1 MQNSVV
7 INEVAAL
14 GSNQRVKSMFIDKGY
29 DVCRVAWE
37 DTGRYHN
44 SCWGSN
50 ISDQTLVVPNSNNK
64 QEKNM
69 PMIRKPNFSDATCD
83 VDIKEFSLFVKDEDK
98 KDDLKTMSLQSFLE
112 QKGWFSAERD
122 SKILVSTQACFLPL
136 TEGCCE
142 FGVKIYNYQTSTSD
156 PTLACIVSSAQ
167 GTSCAPITQSYQTL
181 YFNDNGRAKPF
192 EAKRLEEDRKER
204 KVQNTK
210 PLELTKEEKQRNMLL
225 IYHVPLK
232 KQVKIQTRCFVDTSA
247 YDSDSEDYYV
257 LESAAAYDDV
267 TLGFGS
273 GKLQSSSVMRCMSAE
288 PRNYES
294 RGFDA
299 AVLRVANK
307 DMGAYPQFHVNQKYE
322 RDFSLPIRC
331 TIQYYVG
338 VDSVDGI
345 NQVAVEYIVDC
356 LKKVQSVAAPGSVG
370 SLVTDDPDHI
380 MARTTASVANVFH
393 GVSASGSSLPFPKP
407 DQSMTNF

>member
-1 MQNSVV
+1 MAAMQNSVI

-29 DVCRVAWE
+29 DVCKVAWE

-44 SCWGSN
+44 SCLGSN
-50 ISDQTLVVPNSNNK
+50 ISDQTLVTTNN
-64 QEKNM
+64 NM

-98 KDDLKTMSLQSFLE
+98 KDELKTMSLQSFLE

-142 FGVKIYNYQTSTSD
+142 FGVKIYNYQTSASD

-167 GTSCAPITQSYQTL
+167 GTSCAPITESYQTL
-181 YFNDNGRAKPF
+181 YFNDNGRSKPF

-232 KQVKIQTRCFVDTSA
+232 KQIQTSRAFAFAVNTVS
-247 YDSDSEDYYV
+247 YDSDSDDYTW
-257 LESAAAYDDV
+257 ESAAAYDDV
-267 TLGFGS
+267 TLGS
-273 GKLQSSSVMRCMSAE
+273 GQLQSSSVMRCMSAA
-288 PRNYES
+288 PPPKYQAK
-294 RGFDA
+294 GFDA
-299 AVLRVANK
+299 AVLRVVNK
-307 DMGAYPQFHVNQKYE
+307 DMGAYPQFHANQKYE

-380 MARTTASVANVFH
+380 MATRITASATNVFH
-393 GVSASGSSLPFPKP
+393 GASASGSSLPFPKP